1 MDHTKP
7 NYPPT
12 TTTSERKMTVVKTTL
27 QEVRVV
33 DLTKANKIKVGVQSS
48 HNISDSES

>member
-1 MDHTKP
+1 
-7 NYPPT
+7 
-12 TTTSERKMTVVKTTL
+12 MTVVKTTL

-48 HNISDSES
+48 HNISDPES

>member
-1 MDHTKP
+1 
-7 NYPPT
+7 
-12 TTTSERKMTVVKTTL
+12 MTMVRMVL

-48 HNISDSES
+48 HNISDPES